1 MQKYTMTAKCV
12 SVGPVVE
19 IGSKGFKKRVIV
31 LCEGEGEKFPHYLAW
46 ELRKDRVNLVNESY
60 VGQTLTVTGYP
71 ESRRWEKPGT
81 GEVQYFTGMSAVE
94 VELADDKDVA
104 EPDDGIEATES
115 EDLPF

>member
-1 MQKYTMTAKCV
+1 V

-46 ELRKDRVNLVNESY
+46 ELRKDRVDLVNESY

-94 VELADDKDVA
+94 VRVDDMDAA